1 MAQIKRLNKFLQK
14 YRLVSGFI
22 TETTETTTR
31 DLRLSELP
39 VSPLL
44 NSSGGCK
51 NDNKHCKMGEE
62 WGGALSGVFNT
73 LSNYPAV
80 IQVHGSPLK

>member
-22 TETTETTTR
+22 TAQTTETTTR
-31 DLRLSELP
+31 DLRLTELP

-62 WGGALSGVFNT
+62 WRGGAERGL
-73 LSNYPAV
+73 
-80 IQVHGSPLK
+80 

>member
-22 TETTETTTR
+22 TTETTTR

-62 WGGALSGVFNT
+62 WGGGAERAL
-73 LSNYPAV
+73 
-80 IQVHGSPLK
+80 

>member
-22 TETTETTTR
+22 TAEIETTTR

-62 WGGALSGVFNT
+62 WGGGAERGL
-73 LSNYPAV
+73 
-80 IQVHGSPLK
+80 

>member
-22 TETTETTTR
+22 TAETETTTR
-31 DLRLSELP
+31 DLRLLELP

-51 NDNKHCKMGEE
+51 NDNKHCKMGEL
-62 WGGALSGVFNT
+62 WGGGERGFNT
-73 LSNYPAV
+73 LRAIIS
-80 IQVHGSPLK
+80 Q